1 MRMGFAPFFHFVTVS
16 NILIV
21 SERDTLY
28 YMIGGWNH
36 LFIDGFCVIYGKN
49 ADGWVIV
56 HKEELIRLHKI
67 MAEIKDSFEEENPE
81 NDFSEY
87 YALKI
92 DPTQVHKSKME
103 HKHAIFI
110 LGQEI
115 AEIMK
120 ENEHSAP
127 NRVAARMRE
136 MARRTE
142 KEIDYL
148 S

>member
-1 MRMGFAPFFHFVTVS
+1 M
-16 NILIV
+16 IV
-21 SERDTLY
+21 
-28 YMIGGWNH
+28 
-36 LFIDGFCVIYGKN
+36 
-49 ADGWVIV
+49 V

-67 MAEIKDSFEEENPE
+67 MAEIKDSFEEENQE

-142 KEIDYL
+142 KEIDYI

>member
-1 MRMGFAPFFHFVTVS
+1 M
-16 NILIV
+16 
-21 SERDTLY
+21 
-28 YMIGGWNH
+28 
-36 LFIDGFCVIYGKN
+36 
-49 ADGWVIV
+49 

-67 MAEIKDSFEEENPE
+67 MAEIKDSFEEENSE
-81 NDFSEY
+81 NDFSDY

>member
-1 MRMGFAPFFHFVTVS
+1 
-16 NILIV
+16 
-21 SERDTLY
+21 
-28 YMIGGWNH
+28 
-36 LFIDGFCVIYGKN
+36 
-49 ADGWVIV
+49 
-56 HKEELIRLHKI
+56 
-67 MAEIKDSFEEENPE
+67 MAEIKDSFEEENQE

-142 KEIDYL
+142 KEIDYI

>member
-1 MRMGFAPFFHFVTVS
+1 M
-16 NILIV
+16 
-21 SERDTLY
+21 
-28 YMIGGWNH
+28 
-36 LFIDGFCVIYGKN
+36 
-49 ADGWVIV
+49 
-56 HKEELIRLHKI
+56 HKEELIQLHKI

-92 DPTQVHKSKME
+92 DPSQVHKSKME
-103 HKHAIFI
+103 HKHAIFV

-120 ENEHSAP
+120 ENDHSAP
-127 NRVAARMRE
+127 GRVVARMRE

>member
-1 MRMGFAPFFHFVTVS
+1 
-16 NILIV
+16 
-21 SERDTLY
+21 
-28 YMIGGWNH
+28 
-36 LFIDGFCVIYGKN
+36 
-49 ADGWVIV
+49 
-56 HKEELIRLHKI
+56 
-67 MAEIKDSFEEENPE
+67 
-81 NDFSEY
+81 
-87 YALKI
+87 
-92 DPTQVHKSKME
+92 ME

-142 KEIDYL
+142 KEIDYI

>member
-1 MRMGFAPFFHFVTVS
+1 M
-16 NILIV
+16 
-21 SERDTLY
+21 
-28 YMIGGWNH
+28 
-36 LFIDGFCVIYGKN
+36 
-49 ADGWVIV
+49 

-67 MAEIKDSFEEENPE
+67 MAEIKNSFEEDNPE
-81 NDFSEY
+81 NDFSGY

-92 DPTQVHKSKME
+92 DPSQVHKSKME

-115 AEIMK
+115 AVIMRS
-120 ENEHSAP
+120 NDRLTP
-127 NRVAARMRE
+127 NRVADRMGE
-136 MARRTE
+136 LAQRTE